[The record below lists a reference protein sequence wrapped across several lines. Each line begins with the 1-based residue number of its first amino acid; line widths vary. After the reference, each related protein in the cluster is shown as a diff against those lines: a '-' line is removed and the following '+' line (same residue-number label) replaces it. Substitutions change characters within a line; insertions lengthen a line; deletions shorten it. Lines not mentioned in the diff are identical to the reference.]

1 MVDLITMSQSR
12 LLMGCEWLHQL
23 SLSSLEALAGSLPF
37 DCRRH
42 EEDAMPCVLSGQLSS
57 RSLHV
62 AIVRASGAEI
72 EVAGGIGFVAC
83 DVGVVE
89 CFEVALDFE
98 LRCKVEVVLE
108 VELEPVRSQCY
119 LTARSSKLRLGC

>member
-1 MVDLITMSQSR
+1 
-12 LLMGCEWLHQL
+12 
-23 SLSSLEALAGSLPF
+23 
-37 DCRRH
+37 
-42 EEDAMPCVLSGQLSS
+42 MPCVLSGQLSS

-72 EVAGGIGFVAC
+72 EVAGGIEFVAC
-83 DVGVVE
+83 GVGVVV

-98 LRCKVEVVLE
+98 SWCKIEVVLE
-108 VELEPVRSQCY
+108 VELEPVRAQCY